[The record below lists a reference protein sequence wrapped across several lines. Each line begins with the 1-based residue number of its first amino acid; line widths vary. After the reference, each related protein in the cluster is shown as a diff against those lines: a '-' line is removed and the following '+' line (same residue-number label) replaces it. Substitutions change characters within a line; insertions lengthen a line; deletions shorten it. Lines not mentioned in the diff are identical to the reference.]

1 LAVTPLP
8 ELSLPDRSHFEAGD
22 RAAAVVATAAVQH
35 AAAAEPNADQEPP
48 GLVLSLITARSYGQH
63 NTVVYKQ
70 ADSYRGM
77 PHRQTI
83 LMNRD
88 DLQRSGL
95 QAHQRVRVQGEAGRL
110 DDIEIIPGEICAGAA
125 LMFFP
130 EANVLMKGDRDRRCG
145 TPAFKR
151 VPVLVRPQ
159 PPR

>member
-1 LAVTPLP
+1 
-8 ELSLPDRSHFEAGD
+8 
-22 RAAAVVATAAVQH
+22 
-35 AAAAEPNADQEPP
+35 
-48 GLVLSLITARSYGQH
+48 
-63 NTVVYKQ
+63 
-70 ADSYRGM
+70 M

-95 QAHQRVRVQGEAGRL
+95 RAHQRVRVQGEAGRL

-130 EANVLMKGDRDRRCG
+130 EANVLMKGDRDPRCG

-151 VPVLVRPQ
+151 VPVLVRSQ